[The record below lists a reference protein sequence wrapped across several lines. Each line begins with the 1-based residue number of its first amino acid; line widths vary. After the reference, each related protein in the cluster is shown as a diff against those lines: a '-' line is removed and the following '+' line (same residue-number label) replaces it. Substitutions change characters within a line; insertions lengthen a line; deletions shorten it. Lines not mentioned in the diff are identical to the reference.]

1 MAKMSV
7 LIITQARIGSTRLPN
22 KILKPL
28 NDETILSLHIKR
40 LKKVHL
46 CNKIIVATTFE
57 KGVDQILK
65 IVKESKV
72 FYYQGS
78 TNNVLERFYNA
89 AKTHTPDYIVRV
101 TSDCPL
107 IDAGL
112 IDQVIAFT
120 IDNELDYGSN
130 TLKEHY
136 PDGQDVEVFT
146 FKALKKAYQSAQLE
160 TEKEHVT
167 PYIINRSTFKGKN
180 IFTADNFPSKIDY
193 SAVRMTLDEPLDY
206 IALNLLIDELG
217 IDANW
222 EEYAQYL
229 LNNSG
234 KFLNQKIIRNEGY
247 LNSLKKEKDGK

>member
-1 MAKMSV
+1 MRV
-7 LIITQARIGSTRLPN
+7 IIITQARVGSSRLPS

-40 LKKVHL
+40 LKKVNL
-46 CNKIIVATTFE
+46 CDKIIVATTFE

-72 FYYQGS
+72 FYHQGS

-89 AKTHTPDYIVRV
+89 AKKHTPDYIVRV

-130 TLKEHY
+130 TLKENY
-136 PDGQDVEVFT
+136 PDGQDIEVFT

-160 TEKEHVT
+160 IEKEHVT
-167 PYIINRSTFKGKN
+167 PYIINNSTFKGKS
-180 IFTADNFPSKIDY
+180 IFIADDFPSKIDY

-206 IALNLLIDELG
+206 IALNSLVNELG

-222 EEYAQYL
+222 EVYAQYL
-229 LNNSG
+229 LSNSE